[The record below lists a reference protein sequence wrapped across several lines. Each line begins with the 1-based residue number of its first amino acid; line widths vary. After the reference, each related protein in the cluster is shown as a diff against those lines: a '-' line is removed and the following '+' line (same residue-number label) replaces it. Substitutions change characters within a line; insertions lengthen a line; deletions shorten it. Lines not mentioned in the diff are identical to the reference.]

1 MLGFLF
7 GFNARIG
14 RLHFLMSTIA
24 VTVMMVAVFF
34 AAITY
39 SVQTTP
45 NGTAPRPTAGPIIA
59 AALLYAWLT
68 VMLQSMRFRDIGWD
82 PVSIMPVWFAVVII
96 DGLVAARFPALSLG
110 HKGGTIFG
118 ALVNVPLILALLFCP
133 GRQEGSSSPSLDER
147 FRMPDPQPPARPV
160 AESPPAPQAS
170 RPAPS
175 DSDAAGFSVRSDTP
189 HRR

>member
-45 NGTAPRPTAGPIIA
+45 NGTAASPAAGPIIA

-68 VMLQSMRFRDIGWD
+68 VTLQSMRFRDMGWD
-82 PVSIMPVWFAVVII
+82 PVSIIPVWFAVVII
-96 DGLVAARFPALSLG
+96 DGLFAAGFPSISLG
-110 HKGGTIFG
+110 HERGTIFG
-118 ALVNVPLILALLFCP
+118 ALVNLPLILALLFHP
-133 GRQEGSSSPSLDER
+133 SREHEESPSPPLDER
-147 FRMPDPQPPARPV
+147 FRMPDPPQPSRTV
-160 AESPPAPQAS
+160 AQPPPAPPAS
-170 RPAPS
+170 RPAPV
-175 DSDAAGFSVRSDTP
+175 GFG
-189 HRR
+189 RRGL